1 MMTESAE
8 SVIQRADSCYF
19 QGRCDDA
26 IKILTDF
33 ITTTPNPEAVVTRAA
48 ELLIDSER
56 HEQALSFLERIPT
69 AEANWQ
75 TAYLYGVCHQ
85 ALGNVD
91 AADRIADRILAEK
104 GMDAWALVLKARTA
118 AFHGDSNEVERRLT
132 EAVECDP
139 GCGIAWH
146 DYAGLRRRQGDA
158 EACFHLAAKAF
169 ACTPESRAVVTSFH
183 ESALSAQRF
192 AEAETAFREAVSC
205 RRMDRRLRY
214 LLIDF
219 LLRQNKHAEAM
230 AAVESAILDF
240 GADQGIVGAALKIRE
255 KLGPMDIPLTTTSG
269 GSVSLCIITKDESS
283 HIARCLASAKPV
295 VDEIIVVDTGSSD
308 ETQDIALVFGAKLF
322 DFAWVD
328 DFSKARN
335 FSLSKASGD
344 WILVLDADEALS
356 SKDYEEFR
364 RLLKECRP
372 AAFRMQT
379 RNYSNL
385 ANTVGFRP
393 NRGEYPD
400 EAGQGWYPSDKV
412 RLFSNDRRIHFDYP
426 VHELVEPRLND
437 LKIPIRECAVAIH
450 HYGVLNNARALQKTT
465 AYRTLGKKK
474 LKHLRDATALR
485 EAAIQSAR
493 VGRSA
498 ESLDLW
504 RRFLQRHPRSA
515 EACLNIGAVC
525 ANLGRFSEAACNARK
540 ALELDPKL
548 KEARFNLAFALLM
561 LGQAEDARKILE
573 RSVNEHPDYTAA
585 QFLLCVA
592 YVCKQQRAPAENLF
606 KQIRVLPIGDY
617 IGESFLDIA
626 RQFLK
631 ASRKD
636 YARRT
641 LEAAVFFGF
650 SNPIMGK
657 LLEGCSAGSP
667 EPLG

>member
-1 MMTESAE
+1 MMTETAE
-8 SVIQRADSCYF
+8 SVIQRADTLYF

-26 IKILTDF
+26 IRILADF
-33 ITTTPNPEAVVTRAA
+33 IACAPNPDAANIRVA

-56 HEQALSFLERIPT
+56 HERALEFLKRMP
-69 AEANWQ
+69 AVEADSR
-75 TAYLYGVCHQ
+75 TAYLYGVCQQ
-85 ALGNVD
+85 ALGNLD
-91 AADRIADRILAEK
+91 AAARIADRLLAAK
-104 GMDAWALVLKARTA
+104 GRDALALVLKARTA
-118 AFHGDSNEVERRLT
+118 AFHGDSNEVERLLT

-146 DYAGLRRRQGDA
+146 DYAGLRRQQGDA

-169 ACTPESRAVVTSFH
+169 ACTPESRAVATAFH
-183 ESALSAQRF
+183 ECALASQRL
-192 AEAETAFREAVSC
+192 ADAETAFREAASC

-214 LLIDF
+214 LLIDL

-240 GADQGIVGAALKIRE
+240 GADPGIVGAALKIRE
-255 KLGPMDIPLTTTSG
+255 QLGSMNVPLATPPG
-269 GSVSLCIITKDESS
+269 GSVSLCIITKNESS
-283 HIARCLASAKPV
+283 HMARCLASAKPV

-308 ETQDIALVFGAKLF
+308 ETKDMALVFGAKLF

-356 SKDYEEFR
+356 STDYEEFR

-393 NRGEYPD
+393 NRGEYPN

-450 HYGVLNNARALQKTT
+450 HYGVLNNARALEKTT
-465 AYRTLGKKK
+465 AYRMLGKKK
-474 LKHLRDATALR
+474 LKSLRDATALK

-493 VGRSA
+493 VGRST

-525 ANLGRFSEAACNARK
+525 ANMGRFSEAASNARK

-573 RSVNEHPDYTAA
+573 KSVNEHPDYTAA

-592 YVCKQQRAPAENLF
+592 YICKQERAPAENLF

-631 ASRKD
+631 ASRRD

-641 LEAAVFFGF
+641 LEAAAFFGF
-650 SNPIMGK
+650 SNPIMEK
-657 LLEGCSAGSP
+657 LLKGCSARTP
-667 EPLG
+667 EP